1 MGWLARSGVV
11 WACLAV
17 VGCGG
22 AQPAATPKNK
32 DTNDPDAARAAYRAA
47 VVAELDGDALV
58 ARRGLLALAAD
69 HPETPHGRH
78 AAHMLDSAGQAAML
92 VGMLASMGMPGMLG
106 FLERMETAAAPTPPL
121 DPDPAAR
128 VYSTDEPAASD
139 GDGQA
144 AR

>member
-1 MGWLARSGVV
+1 
-11 WACLAV
+11 
-17 VGCGG
+17 
-22 AQPAATPKNK
+22 
-32 DTNDPDAARAAYRAA
+32 
-47 VVAELDGDALV
+47 VAELDGEALA
-58 ARRGLLALAAD
+58 ARRGLLTLAAD

-106 FLERMETAAAPTPPL
+106 FLERMETAATRTAPL

-128 VYSTDEPAASD
+128 VYSADGPGTTN